1 MRCFFIS
8 DVRKFAIGLALIYPS
23 VYQVIRRTVILTTN
37 SPLGCYKLFDLIE
50 DINQLNVL
58 LVLESPHINEYIHR
72 HPAAGNA
79 AAELT
84 KFFTAQGY
92 ASCFNDDLPIGCNIK
107 TQQYPFLGIMN
118 CSSLPMNKEFYPCT
132 MATETVLLVDKLMAM
147 RTNLGKG
154 IDASYVKSSA
164 SECEVFD
171 DFADRLT
178 AVIDAKQSA
187 SNTTDLII
195 VPCGFV
201 ATNFVK
207 RFQVTYQYKL
217 TVLDDLPHPSAADWH
232 KRIKEANII
241 DCIPKEMLP

>member
-1 MRCFFIS
+1 M
-8 DVRKFAIGLALIYPS
+8 
-23 VYQVIRRTVILTTN
+23 TTT
-37 SPLGCYKLFDLIE
+37 SPLERYQLFDLIE
-50 DINQLNVL
+50 DITQLNVL

-132 MATETVLLVDKLMAM
+132 ISEDRAVLVDKLMAM
-147 RTNLGKG
+147 RTQLGKG
-154 IDASYVKSSA
+154 VDADYIKPTA
-164 SECEVFD
+164 PECELFN
-171 DFADRLT
+171 DFTSRLT
-178 AVIDAKQSA
+178 AVIKATAPVLA
-187 SNTTDLII
+187 STANVITENPLII

-207 RFQVTYQYKL
+207 RFQANYKGKL
-217 TVLDDLPHPSAADWH
+217 NVLDHLPHPSAAEWEEC
-232 KRIKEANII
+232 IKNITI
-241 DCIPKEMLP
+241 TDNVPQDMLP

>member
-1 MRCFFIS
+1 M
-8 DVRKFAIGLALIYPS
+8 
-23 VYQVIRRTVILTTN
+23 TTN
-37 SPLGCYKLFDLIE
+37 SPLGRYQLFDLIE
-50 DINQLNVL
+50 DITQLNVL

-92 ASCFNDDLPIGCNIK
+92 ARCFNDDLPIGCNIK

-132 MATETVLLVDKLMAM
+132 ISEDRAVLVEKLMTM
-147 RTNLGKG
+147 RTKLSKG
-154 IDASYVKSSA
+154 IDADYIKPSA
-164 SECEVFD
+164 PECELFN
-171 DFADRLT
+171 DFANRLT
-178 AVIDAKQSA
+178 AVLKATLLVETTVSVAASSA
-187 SNTTDLII
+187 NVVTENPLII

-207 RFQVTYQYKL
+207 RFQANYKGTL
-217 TVLDDLPHPSAADWH
+217 NVLQHLPHPSAADWQEC
-232 KRIKEANII
+232 IKNIAI
-241 DCIPKEMLP
+241 TDCIPQDMVP